1 MRMKNLNSR
10 VKGGKIHL
18 KSLPGAKASQLNH

>member
-10 VKGGKIHL
+10 VKGGKMQL
-18 KSLPGAKASQLNH
+18 KSLPGAKAIQLKQ